1 MPQHTKMM
9 SLGVAT
15 GALTGFG
22 ADMVSAIR
30 AFGEASAVAAG
41 QTAKAVDAM
50 MVIVSTLI

>member
-22 ADMVSAIR
+22 ADMVSVVR
-30 AFGEASAVAAG
+30 ACCEASAAATG
-41 QTAKAVDAM
+41 QAAKAVDAM
-50 MVIVSTLI
+50 LVIVSALT